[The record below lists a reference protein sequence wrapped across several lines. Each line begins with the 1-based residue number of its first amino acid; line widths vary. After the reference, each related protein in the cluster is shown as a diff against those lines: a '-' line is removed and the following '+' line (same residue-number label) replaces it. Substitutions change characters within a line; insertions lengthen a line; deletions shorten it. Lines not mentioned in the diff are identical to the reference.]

1 MVMSKSKKTVITKVN
16 KDAGTGKF
24 VSNEYLEKHP
34 KTTFKETVRK
44 KVTKKK
50 K

>member
-1 MVMSKSKKTVITKVN
+1 MSNKKKTVTTKVN